1 MAQGTYGELRHSGL
15 DIMSLLRTDEEQDQ
29 LSHAG
34 DLEKMSVLSQRT
46 AHSHSSHSSFSSL
59 LPAESIG
66 NANDLPVGAS
76 LTFTHLFGPLT
87 WTHLPHSGWNHSV
100 SVCLS
105 VSLPACAARVV
116 SVGGIVQYLSV
127 CLGSICQSICLSSI
141 CLFIYLSI

>member
-29 LSHAG
+29 LSRAG
-34 DLEKMSVLSQRT
+34 DLDKMSVLSQRT
-46 AHSHSSHSSFSSL
+46 ARSHSSHSSFSSL

-76 LTFTHLFGPLT
+76 LTFAHLFGPLT
-87 WTHLPHSGWNHSV
+87 RTHLPHSRWNHSV

-105 VSLPACAARVV
+105 VCLC
-116 SVGGIVQYLSV
+116 V
-127 CLGSICQSICLSSI
+127 CLVSICQST
-141 CLFIYLSI
+141 YLSI